1 MRESWQIHSNS
12 NTRSDRLLR
21 EWNITGG
28 RCVRLLEKRSCDG
41 RKINDEDEE
50 QETQMG
56 MEISEECVCVK
67 DVRWKRNKLIAIKVK
82 S

>member
-1 MRESWQIHSNS
+1 M
-12 NTRSDRLLR
+12 
-21 EWNITGG
+21 
-28 RCVRLLEKRSCDG
+28 RLLEKRSCDG